1 MTGAL
6 AAVKTAVDNT
16 CLGIPALQAYC
27 AQVAYATDGNNNW
40 FINPTGLVQPMINV
54 ATNTAAQRVFAQ
66 LGGNKVPGS
75 ADLETTVQI
84 TQLYQAFGG
93 SGTINLS
100 YHYKDEVEGDIFNND
115 RFRTP
120 DQEFFNMNATFEP
133 DNADWYVNLWARNLT
148 DKRYIQS
155 VQRTSN
161 LQGANPF
168 ITFAQ
173 GMKLGLDFGYN
184 F

>member
-1 MTGAL
+1 
-6 AAVKTAVDNT
+6 
-16 CLGIPALQAYC
+16 
-27 AQVAYATDGNNNW
+27 
-40 FINPTGLVQPMINV
+40 MINTV
-54 ATNTAAQRVFAQ
+54 TGGPAQRVFAEI
-66 LGGNKVPGS
+66 GGNKVPGA
-75 ADLETTVQI
+75 ADLETTVQL
-84 TQLYQAFGG
+84 TQLYQAMGG
-93 SGTINLS
+93 SGSMNLS
-100 YHYKDEVEGDIFNND
+100 YHYKDSTEGDIWNNA

>member
-1 MTGAL
+1 MVGPL
-6 AAVKTAVDNT
+6 AGVKTAIDTACAGVAAIANFCSTVGYAVDNN
-16 CLGIPALQAYC
+16 A
-27 AQVAYATDGNNNW
+27 NW
-40 FINPTGLVQPMINV
+40 FINPTGLVLPMINT
-54 ATNTAAQRVFAQ
+54 ATGAAAQRVFTEI
-66 LGGNKVPGS
+66 GGNKVPGA
-75 ADLETTVQI
+75 ADLETTVQL
-84 TQLYQAFGG
+84 TQLYQAMGG
-93 SGTINLS
+93 SGTVNLS

-120 DQEFFNMNATFEP
+120 DMEYFNFNATYEP

-148 DKRYIQS
+148 DKRYISS

-173 GMKLGLDFGYN
+173 GMKVGLDFGYN